1 MTWRMKIEH
10 RTRVDYDGEVLAS
23 YNEVRM
29 TPLSDGGQ
37 STLDARVQ
45 VSPVAT
51 GARYWDYWGAYV
63 TAFDVHVPHRTLALT
78 ATSVVETA
86 GTQGGSGAVGWD
98 TLRDDR
104 VRDAHV
110 EYLAATPHTA
120 VDRAL
125 IETLRDLVGDAGPT
139 DAARTCAD
147 WLRGEV
153 AYVSGST
160 GVHTV
165 AMEAWQA
172 KSGVCQDLAHLTV
185 GLLRGLGI
193 PARYVSGY
201 LHPDPDAGVGE
212 TVTGQSH
219 AWVEWWDGAWTPHD
233 PTNGK
238 PIGVEHVVVARGRD
252 YWDVPPHKGVY
263 AGGPGGTQL
272 SVEVD
277 VTRVA

>member
-1 MTWRMKIEH
+1 MTWRLKIEH

-29 TPLSDGGQ
+29 TPLNDATQ
-37 STLDARVQ
+37 SALDSRIQ
-45 VSPVAT
+45 VSPTAT
-51 GARYWDYWGAYV
+51 GSRYWDYFGAYV

-86 GTQGGSGAVGWD
+86 GAPAAGGAVGWD

-104 VRDAHV
+104 VRDAHI
-110 EYLAATPHTA
+110 EYLAPTPHTA
-120 VDRAL
+120 VDA
-125 IETLRDLVGDAGPT
+125 ELVATVRELAGDAGPA
-139 DAARTCAD
+139 DAARVCVE
-147 WLRGEV
+147 WLRDEV
-153 AYVSGST
+153 AYVTGST

-165 AMEAWQA
+165 AMEAWEA
-172 KSGVCQDLAHLTV
+172 RAGVCQDMAHLTV

-201 LHPDPDAGVGE
+201 LHPAPEAGIGE

-238 PIGVEHVVVARGRD
+238 PAGLEHVVVARGRD

-263 AGGPGGTQL
+263 AGPGGTHL
-272 SVEVD
+272 TVEVD
-277 VTRVA
+277 VTRIA

>member
-1 MTWRMKIEH
+1 MSWRLKIEH
-10 RTRVDYDGEVLAS
+10 RTKINYEGEVLAS

-29 TPLSDGGQ
+29 TPLNDATQ
-37 STLDARVQ
+37 SALDARIQ
-45 VSPVAT
+45 VSPPAT
-51 GARYWDYWGAYV
+51 GFRYWDYFGAYV
-63 TAFDVHVPHRTLALT
+63 TAFDVHVPHSTLALT
-78 ATSVVETA
+78 ASSVVET
-86 GTQGGSGAVGWD
+86 SGAPAAGGAIGWD

-120 VDRAL
+120 VDPEL
-125 IETLRDLVGDAGPT
+125 IATVQDLVGDAAPSE
-139 DAARTCAD
+139 AARICLD

-153 AYVSGST
+153 AYVTGST
-160 GVHTV
+160 GVHTL

-172 KSGVCQDLAHLTV
+172 RSGVCQDLAHLGV
-185 GLLRGLGI
+185 GLLRGIGI

-201 LHPDPDAGVGE
+201 LHPDPEADLGQ

-238 PIGVEHVVVARGRD
+238 AAGFEHVVVARGRD

-263 AGGPGGTQL
+263 AGPGGTHL
-272 SVEVD
+272 NVEVD
-277 VTRVA
+277 VTRLA

>member
-1 MTWRMKIEH
+1 MTWRLKIEH
-10 RTRVDYDGEVLAS
+10 RTRVDYEGEVLAS

-29 TPLSDGGQ
+29 TPLNDGTQ

-51 GARYWDYWGAYV
+51 GSRYWDYFGAYV
-63 TAFDVHVPHRTLALT
+63 TAFDVHVPHSTLAVT

-86 GTQGGSGAVGWD
+86 GALPSGGAVGWD
-98 TLRDDR
+98 TLRDAR

-120 VDRAL
+120 VDAGL
-125 IETLRDLVGDAGPT
+125 VETVRDLVGDASPS
-139 DAARTCAD
+139 DAARTCAE

-165 AMEAWQA
+165 AMEAWKA
-172 KSGVCQDLAHLTV
+172 KAGVCQDLAHLTV
-185 GLLRGLGI
+185 GLLRGIGI

-238 PIGVEHVVVARGRD
+238 PVGVAHVLVARGRD

-263 AGGPGGTQL
+263 AGPGGTEL

>member
-1 MTWRMKIEH
+1 MNWRLKIDH
-10 RTRVDYDGEVLAS
+10 RTRIDYDGEVLAS

-29 TPLSDGGQ
+29 TPLSDGTQ

-45 VSPVAT
+45 VSPNAT
-51 GARYWDYWGAYV
+51 GSRYWDYWGAYV
-63 TAFDVHVPHRTLALT
+63 TAFDVHVPHRTLSLT
-78 ATSVVETA
+78 ASSVVETFGAPRSA
-86 GTQGGSGAVGWD
+86 GVADWD
-98 TLRDDR
+98 TLRDVK

-110 EYLAATPHTA
+110 EYLSATPHTA
-120 VDRAL
+120 VGSELVDTVRG
-125 IETLRDLVGDAGPT
+125 LVGDAPPAE
-139 DAARTCAD
+139 AARICAE

-165 AMEAWQA
+165 AMEAWNA
-172 KSGVCQDLAHLTV
+172 RSGVCQDMAHLTV

-201 LHPDPDAGVGE
+201 LHPAPEAGIGE

-219 AWVEWWDGAWTPHD
+219 AWVEWWDGVWTPHD

-238 PIGVEHVVVARGRD
+238 PVGVEHVVVARGRD

-263 AGGPGGTQL
+263 AGPGGTRL
-272 SVEVD
+272 TVEVD

>member
-1 MTWRMKIEH
+1 MTWRLKIEH

-29 TPLSDGGQ
+29 TPLNDGTQ

-45 VSPVAT
+45 VSPAAT
-51 GARYWDYWGAYV
+51 GSRYWDYFGAYV
-63 TAFDVHVPHRTLALT
+63 TAFDIHVPHRTLALT
-78 ATSVVETA
+78 ATSVVETGGTLA
-86 GTQGGSGAVGWD
+86 GAAGVGWD
-98 TLRDDR
+98 TLRDAR

-110 EYLAATPHTA
+110 DYLVATEHTA
-120 VDRAL
+120 IDREL
-125 IETLRDLVGDAGPT
+125 IETVRELVGDRGPT
-139 DAARTCAD
+139 DAARTCSE

-201 LHPDPDAGVGE
+201 LHPDPDAGIGE

-238 PIGVEHVVVARGRD
+238 PVGVEHVVVARGRD

-263 AGGPGGTQL
+263 AGPGGTEL

>member
-1 MTWRMKIEH
+1 MTWRLKIEH
-10 RTRVDYDGEVLAS
+10 RTRVEYDGEVLAS

-29 TPLSDGGQ
+29 TPLSDGAQ

-45 VSPVAT
+45 VSPTAT
-51 GARYWDYWGAYV
+51 GSRYWDYWGAYV
-63 TAFDVHVPHRTLALT
+63 TAFDVHVPHRTLSLT
-78 ATSVVETA
+78 ATSVVET
-86 GTQGGSGAVGWD
+86 GGAVRNGDVVGWD
-98 TLRDDR
+98 TLREAR

-110 EYLAATPHTA
+110 EYLSSTPHTA
-120 VDRAL
+120 VDAELAATVR
-125 IETLRDLVGDAGPT
+125 ELVGGAAPDE
-139 DAARTCAD
+139 AARTCAE

-153 AYVSGST
+153 SYIPGST

-172 KSGVCQDLAHLTV
+172 RSGVCQDMAHLTV
-185 GLLRGLGI
+185 GLLRGIGI

-201 LHPDPDAGVGE
+201 VHPDPEAGIGQ
-212 TVTGQSH
+212 TVTGESH
-219 AWVEWWDGAWTPHD
+219 AWVEWWDGAWTPFD

-238 PIGVEHVVVARGRD
+238 PVGVEHVVVARGRD

-263 AGGPGGTQL
+263 AGPGGTQL

>member
-1 MTWRMKIEH
+1 MNWRLKIEH
-10 RTRVDYDGEVLAS
+10 RTRIDYNGEVLAS

-29 TPLSDGGQ
+29 TPLTDATQ

-45 VSPVAT
+45 VSPTAT
-51 GARYWDYWGAYV
+51 GSRYWDYWGAYV
-63 TAFDVHVPHRTLALT
+63 TAFDVHVPHRTLSLT
-78 ATSVVETA
+78 ASSVVETSQA
-86 GTQGGSGAVGWD
+86 PRTPGSAGWD

-110 EYLAATPHTA
+110 EYLSATPHTSVDPSLVEA
-120 VDRAL
+120 VR
-125 IETLRDLVGDAGPT
+125 ELVGDAPPT
-139 DAARTCAD
+139 EAARICAE

-165 AMEAWQA
+165 AMEAWEA
-172 KSGVCQDLAHLTV
+172 RSGVCQDLAHLTV
-185 GLLRGLGI
+185 GLLRGIGI

-201 LHPDPDAGVGE
+201 LHPAPEAGIGE

-219 AWVEWWDGAWTPHD
+219 AWVEWWDGVWTPHD

-238 PIGVEHVVVARGRD
+238 PVALEHVVVARGRD

-263 AGGPGGTQL
+263 AGPGGTQL

>member
-1 MTWRMKIEH
+1 MNWRLKIEH
-10 RTRVDYDGEVLAS
+10 RTRIAYDGEVLAS

-29 TPLSDGGQ
+29 TPLTDVTQ

-45 VSPVAT
+45 VSPTAT
-51 GARYWDYWGAYV
+51 GSRYWDYWGAYV
-63 TAFDVHVPHRTLALT
+63 TAFDVHVPHRTLSLT
-78 ATSVVETA
+78 ASSVVETSEA
-86 GTQGGSGAVGWD
+86 LNTPGTAGWD

-110 EYLAATPHTA
+110 EYLSATPHTCVDPSLVEA
-120 VDRAL
+120 VR
-125 IETLRDLVGDAGPT
+125 ELVGDAPPT
-139 DAARTCAD
+139 EAARICAE

-165 AMEAWQA
+165 AMEAWEA
-172 KSGVCQDLAHLTV
+172 RSGVCQDLAHLTV
-185 GLLRGLGI
+185 GLLRGIGI

-201 LHPDPDAGVGE
+201 LHPAPEAGIGE

-238 PIGVEHVVVARGRD
+238 PVGVEHVVVARGRD

-263 AGGPGGTQL
+263 AGPGGTQL

>member
-1 MTWRMKIEH
+1 VTWRLRIEH
-10 RTRVDYDGEVLAS
+10 RTRIDYEGEVLAS

-29 TPLSDGGQ
+29 TPLNDASQ

-45 VSPVAT
+45 VSPSAT
-51 GARYWDYWGAYV
+51 GSRYWDYWGAYV

-86 GTQGGSGAVGWD
+86 DVPRSSSVAGWD

-110 EYLAATPHTA
+110 EYLTQTPHTEVA
-120 VDRAL
+120 PELVA
-125 IETLRDLVGDAGPT
+125 TVRDLIGDAAP
-139 DAARTCAD
+139 DEAARTCAE

-165 AMEAWQA
+165 AMEAWEKRA
-172 KSGVCQDLAHLTV
+172 GVCQDMAHLTV
-185 GLLRGLGI
+185 GLLRGIGI

-201 LHPDPDAGVGE
+201 LHPAPEAGIGE

-219 AWVEWWDGAWTPHD
+219 AWVEWWDGAWTACD

-238 PIGVEHVVVARGRD
+238 PVGVEHVVVARGRD

-263 AGGPGGTQL
+263 AGPGGTKL

>member
-1 MTWRMKIEH
+1 MTWRLKIEH
-10 RTRVDYDGEVLAS
+10 RTRIDYEGEVLAS

-29 TPLSDGGQ
+29 TPLNDAAQ
-37 STLDARVQ
+37 STLDARIQ
-45 VSPVAT
+45 VSPSAT
-51 GARYWDYWGAYV
+51 GSRYWDYWGAYV

-86 GTQGGSGAVGWD
+86 DTPPGGGAVGWE

-104 VRDAHV
+104 VRDTHV
-110 EYLAATPHTA
+110 EYLSPTAHTE
-120 VDRAL
+120 VGPDL
-125 IETLRDLVGDAGPT
+125 IEQVREIVGDAAPAE
-139 DAARTCAD
+139 AARACAE

-153 AYVSGST
+153 RYVPGST

-165 AMEAWQA
+165 AKEAWDA
-172 KSGVCQDLAHLTV
+172 RAGVCQDLAHLTV
-185 GLLRGLGI
+185 GLLRGLGV

-201 LHPDPDAGVGE
+201 LHPAPEAGIGE

-219 AWVEWWDGAWTPHD
+219 AWVEWWDGAWTPYD

-238 PIGVEHVVVARGRD
+238 PVGVEHVVVARGRD

-263 AGGPGGTQL
+263 AGPGGTSL

>member
-10 RTRVDYDGEVLAS
+10 RTRVAYEGEVLAS

-29 TPLSDGGQ
+29 TPVSDATQ

-45 VSPVAT
+45 VSPTAT
-51 GARYWDYWGAYV
+51 GSRYFDYWGAYV

-78 ATSVVETA
+78 ATSVVETNGTAPSA
-86 GTQGGSGAVGWD
+86 GLVGWD

-104 VRDAHV
+104 VRDTHV
-110 EYLAATPHTA
+110 EYLSSTAHTA
-120 VDRAL
+120 VGPELVEQMREL
-125 IETLRDLVGDAGPT
+125 IGNATPA
-139 DAARTCAD
+139 DAARACVE
-147 WLRGEV
+147 WVRGEV
-153 AYVSGST
+153 AYIPGST

-165 AMEAWQA
+165 AMEAYA
-172 KSGVCQDLAHLTV
+172 ARAGVCQDMAHLTI
-185 GLLRGLGI
+185 GLLRGIGI
-193 PARYVSGY
+193 PTRYVSGY
-201 LHPDPDAGVGE
+201 LHPDPDAGIGE

-219 AWVEWWDGAWTPHD
+219 AWVEWWDGAWTAHD

-238 PIGVEHVVVARGRD
+238 PVGVEHVVVARGRD

-263 AGGPGGTQL
+263 AGPGGTHL

>member
-1 MTWRMKIEH
+1 MSWRMKIEH
-10 RTRVDYDGEVLAS
+10 RTRVDYEGEVLAS

-29 TPLSDGGQ
+29 TPVNDVTQ

-45 VSPVAT
+45 VSPTAT
-51 GARYWDYWGAYV
+51 GSRYFDYWGAYV

-86 GTQGGSGAVGWD
+86 DTRPSGGVVGWD

-104 VRDAHV
+104 VRDTHV
-110 EYLAATPHTA
+110 EYLASTPHTT
-120 VDRAL
+120 VDAEL
-125 IETLRDLVGDAGPT
+125 VATVRDLVGDATPA
-139 DAARTCAD
+139 DAARTCVD
-147 WLRGEV
+147 WVRSEV
-153 AYVSGST
+153 AYIPGST

-165 AMEAWQA
+165 AMEAWA
-172 KSGVCQDLAHLTV
+172 ARAGVCQDMAHLTV

-193 PARYVSGY
+193 PTRYVSGY
-201 LHPDPDAGVGE
+201 LHPDPDAGIGE

-219 AWVEWWDGAWTPHD
+219 AWVEWWDGAWTAHD

-238 PIGVEHVVVARGRD
+238 AVGVEHVVVARGRD

-263 AGGPGGTQL
+263 AGPGGTHL

-277 VTRVA
+277 VTRVV

>member
-1 MTWRMKIEH
+1 MTWRLKIEH

-29 TPLSDGGQ
+29 TPLNDGAQ

-45 VSPVAT
+45 VSPAAT
-51 GARYWDYWGAYV
+51 GSRYWDYFGAYV
-63 TAFDVHVPHRTLALT
+63 TAFDIHVPHRSLALT
-78 ATSVVETA
+78 ATSVVETGA
-86 GTQGGSGAVGWD
+86 TPAVGGAAGWD

-110 EYLAATPHTA
+110 EYLSATEHTA
-120 VDRAL
+120 VDQEL
-125 IETLRDLVGDAGPT
+125 IATVRDLVGDADPT
-139 DAARTCAD
+139 EAARTCVE

-153 AYVSGST
+153 AYVPGST

-172 KSGVCQDLAHLTV
+172 KSGVCQDMAHLSV

-201 LHPDPDAGVGE
+201 LHPDPDAGIGE

-238 PIGVEHVVVARGRD
+238 PVGLEHVVVARGRD

-263 AGGPGGTQL
+263 AGPDGGTQL

>member
-1 MTWRMKIEH
+1 MNWRMKIEH
-10 RTRVDYDGEVLAS
+10 RTRIDYNGEVLAS

-29 TPLSDGGQ
+29 TPLTDATQ
-37 STLDARVQ
+37 STLDVQVQ
-45 VSPVAT
+45 VSPTAT
-51 GARYWDYWGAYV
+51 GSRYWDYWGAYV
-63 TAFDVHVPHRTLALT
+63 TAFDVHVPHRTLSLT
-78 ATSVVETA
+78 ASSVVET
-86 GTQGGSGAVGWD
+86 SGAPRSPGTAGWD

-110 EYLAATPHTA
+110 EYLSSTPHTS
-120 VDRAL
+120 VDPSL
-125 IETLRDLVGDAGPT
+125 VETVRDLVGDAPPAE
-139 DAARTCAD
+139 AARVCAE

-153 AYVSGST
+153 AYLPGST

-172 KSGVCQDLAHLTV
+172 RSGVCQDMAHLTV

-201 LHPDPDAGVGE
+201 LHPAPEAGIGE

-219 AWVEWWDGAWTPHD
+219 AWVEWWDGAWTPYD

-238 PIGVEHVVVARGRD
+238 PVTVEHVVVARGRD

-263 AGGPGGTQL
+263 AGPGGTEL

>member
-1 MTWRMKIEH
+1 MTWRLKIEH
-10 RTRVDYDGEVLAS
+10 RTRIDYDGEVLAS

-29 TPLSDGGQ
+29 TPLNDHFQ
-37 STLDARVQ
+37 SALDARVQ
-45 VSPVAT
+45 VSPTAT
-51 GARYWDYWGAYV
+51 GSRYWDYWGSYV

-78 ATSVVETA
+78 ATSTVETTSA
-86 GTQGGSGAVGWD
+86 PRTPGTANWD
-98 TLRDDR
+98 TLRDPR
-104 VRDAHV
+104 IRDAHV
-110 EYLAATPHTA
+110 EYLSATPHTTVGSEL
-120 VDRAL
+120 VDTVRG
-125 IETLRDLVGDAGPT
+125 LVGDAPPAE
-139 DAARTCAD
+139 AARICAE

-153 AYVSGST
+153 AYVSGTT

-165 AMEAWQA
+165 AMEAWNA
-172 KSGVCQDLAHLTV
+172 RAGVCQDLAHLTV

-201 LHPDPDAGVGE
+201 LHPAPDAGIGE

-219 AWVEWWDGAWTPHD
+219 AWAEWWDGVWTPYD

-238 PIGVEHVVVARGRD
+238 PVGVEHVVVARGRD

-263 AGGPGGTQL
+263 AGPGGTRL
-272 SVEVD
+272 AVEVD